1 MRPHRVDTRVEAM
14 RCDAGRKQL
23 WLGSKVTARGE
34 TGENCHVLSR
44 VEATVLPCYR
54 ALNGNGTLQ
63 RWWWG
68 ACINP
73 RQALGASEACSN
85 CKMQPLA
92 SMMMMSSNL
101 RIPLKPTNDGQDA

>member
-34 TGENCHVLSR
+34 TGENRHVLSR

-54 ALNGNGTLQ
+54 ATVL
-63 RWWWG
+63 
-68 ACINP
+68 
-73 RQALGASEACSN
+73 
-85 CKMQPLA
+85 
-92 SMMMMSSNL
+92 
-101 RIPLKPTNDGQDA
+101 

>member
-1 MRPHRVDTRVEAM
+1 M

-23 WLGSKVTARGE
+23 WLDSKATARGE
-34 TGENCHVLSR
+34 TGEIRHVLSR
-44 VEATVLPCYR
+44 GGCYRATVLPCYR

-73 RQALGASEACSN
+73 RLALGASKACSN

-92 SMMMMSSNL
+92 SMMSSNL
-101 RIPLKPTNDGQDA
+101 RIPFKPTNDGQDAC